1 MINKLSIKG
10 KMTLLSAIVI
20 FVIFMIVNLIQLFL
34 IQTLTSKQE
43 EESLLKRSEEIQVFL
58 AEQAKYLEIERENFA
73 LSDQFLERIVEDEEM
88 VRILDQ
94 NGQEI
99 VNISNDFPEP
109 TDEVNTLEQ
118 GFYRIN
124 IEEDAVL
131 LYKSP
136 VDIGSFHGTIII
148 GRDEE
153 VFEDFLE
160 KVLWTLILGTILSL
174 VLSIVSGRLLAG
186 KLLSPLRVLT
196 NTMKKIED
204 ENFAERVPVMETN
217 DEFSQLSLIFNRM
230 MDKVEASMLQQQ
242 KFVGD
247 ASHEL
252 RTPLAIIH
260 GHLSL
265 LKRWGKNDKE
275 VLDKSLNIS
284 INETK
289 RLIELTKE
297 LLWLSQFEE
306 HREKQETIGS
316 YVISDTINEIV
327 SNYLLIYT
335 NLTIH
340 NEIDEKHTIQLAI
353 PEEQFKQLL
362 IIIID
367 NAIKYSGENKE
378 IVITSSKMNENY
390 RIDIQDNGVGISK
403 EEIPYIFDRFYR
415 VDKARSREHGGS
427 GLGLSI
433 AKEMIEKYE
442 GSIHADSIVGEG
454 TKISLIIPYISK

>member
-1 MINKLSIKG
+1 
-10 KMTLLSAIVI
+10 MTLLSAIVI
-20 FVIFMIVNLIQLFL
+20 FVIFMIVNFIQLLL

-43 EESLLKRSEEIQVFL
+43 EELLLKRSEEIQVFL
-58 AEQAKYLEIERENFA
+58 AEQAKYLETERENFV

-94 NGQEI
+94 NGREI

-109 TDEVNTLEQ
+109 TGEVNTLEQ
-118 GFYRIN
+118 GFYRMN
-124 IEEDAVL
+124 IEQDAVL
-131 LYKSP
+131 LYKSS
-136 VDIGSFHGTIII
+136 VDIGSLHGTIII

-160 KVLWTLILGTILSL
+160 KVLWTLILGTILSF

-265 LKRWGKNDKE
+265 LKRWGKNDTK

-327 SNYLLIYT
+327 SNYLLIYP
-335 NLTIH
+335 NLIIH

-353 PEEQFKQLL
+353 PEEQSKQLL

-403 EEIPYIFDRFYR
+403 EDIPFIFDRFYR

-433 AKEMIEKYE
+433 AKEMIEGYE
-442 GSIHADSIVGEG
+442 GTIQADSIVGKG
-454 TKISLIIPYISK
+454 TKISLFIPYISK

>member
-1 MINKLSIKG
+1 MLNKLSIKG

-43 EESLLKRSEEIQVFL
+43 EDSLRKRSEEIQVFL
-58 AEQAKYLEIERENFA
+58 AEQAKYLETEGGNIV
-73 LSDQFLERIVEDEEM
+73 LSDQFLERIVENEEM

-99 VNISNDFPEP
+99 LNISNNFPELNN
-109 TDEVNTLEQ
+109 EINALER
-118 GFYRIN
+118 GFSRIN
-124 IEEDAVL
+124 IKEDTVL
-131 LYKSP
+131 LYRSP
-136 VDIGSFHGTIII
+136 LDMKSFHGTIII
-148 GRDEE
+148 GQNEE
-153 VFEDFLE
+153 VFEGFLE

-174 VLSIVSGRLLAG
+174 ALSIVSGRLLAG

-196 NTMKKIED
+196 NTMKKIEN

-289 RLIELTKE
+289 RMIELTKE
-297 LLWLSQFEE
+297 LLWLSQLEN
-306 HREKQETIGS
+306 HREKQDTIGS
-316 YVISDTINEIV
+316 YQITDTVNEIV
-327 SNYLLIYT
+327 SNYLLIYP

-340 NEIDEKHTIQLAI
+340 NEIDAKHTIQLAI

-362 IIIID
+362 IIIMD

-378 IVITSSKMNENY
+378 ITITSNIMNDNY

-403 EEIPYIFDRFYR
+403 EDIPHIFDRFYR
-415 VDKARSREHGGS
+415 VDKARSRESGGS

-433 AKEMIEKYE
+433 AKEMIEEYE
-442 GSIHADSIVGEG
+442 GTILADSIVGEG
-454 TKISLIIPYISK
+454 TKISLIIPYIS

>member
-1 MINKLSIKG
+1 MLNKLSIKG

-20 FVIFMIVNLIQLFL
+20 FVIFMVVNLIQLFL
-34 IQTLTSKQE
+34 IQTFTTKQE
-43 EESLLKRSEEIQVFL
+43 EDSLWKRSEEIQVFL
-58 AEQAKYLEIERENFA
+58 AEQEKYLETEGKNFV
-73 LSDQFLERIVEDEEM
+73 LSDQFLEKIVEDEEM

-99 VNISNDFPEP
+99 VNISNDFPELNN
-109 TDEVNTLEQ
+109 EVNTLER
-118 GFYRIN
+118 GFSHFN
-124 IEEDAVL
+124 IEKDTVL
-131 LYKSP
+131 LYRSSL
-136 VDIGSFHGTIII
+136 DMEFFHGTIII
-148 GRDEE
+148 GRNEE
-153 VFEDFLE
+153 VFEGFLE
-160 KVLWTLILGTILSL
+160 KVSWTLILGTILSL

-196 NTMKKIED
+196 NTMKKIEG

-230 MDKVEASMLQQQ
+230 MDKVEASMIQQR

-289 RLIELTKE
+289 RMIELTKE
-297 LLWLSQFEE
+297 LLWLSQFEN
-306 HREKQETIGS
+306 HQEKQETIES
-316 YVISDTINEIV
+316 YLISDTINEIV
-327 SNYLLIYT
+327 SNYLLIYP
-335 NLTIH
+335 NLIIH
-340 NEIDEKHTIQLAI
+340 NEIDAKHIMQLAI
-353 PEEQFKQLL
+353 PEEQLRQLL

-378 IVITSSKMNENY
+378 IIITSKIVNDKY

-403 EEIPYIFDRFYR
+403 EDIPHIFDRFYR
-415 VDKARSREHGGS
+415 VDKARSRESGGS

-433 AKEMIEKYE
+433 AKEMIEEYE
-442 GSIHADSIVGEG
+442 GTIQAESIVGEG
-454 TKISLIIPYISK
+454 TKISLVIPYIS